1 MVTRDGARLTR
12 PRATDRLAGV
22 MRHAYVSLDP
32 LLPVLARAGRPIDWA
47 VEFGRAAPVDLEI
60 GCGNGEYL
68 VRHALATP
76 DRDVVGLELLW
87 GRVKKTL
94 RKIGL
99 AGVPNARVLY
109 GDAHLALDRL
119 IPPASLARAY
129 ALFPCPWPS
138 SETDRRRL
146 FGHAF
151 LRTLNSRLAADGT
164 AYVVT
169 DDRPYRD
176 WLLAQVPG
184 SGFEAATRLVGPD
197 HATKFERKWHAGGQT
212 EFHRIDLVK
221 VEHVTLPLKEATPM
235 RTHLIEGF
243 EPARLRMREAHTDD
257 VRVRM
262 KDLLYDPLRTVG
274 MVHVVV
280 VEDKLKQ
287 DLWIEIVPATGG
299 WRIQPARG
307 CNAVMT
313 DGVQMAL
320 DLVLAACQGAAG

>member
-1 MVTRDGARLTR
+1 M
-12 PRATDRLAGV
+12 P
-22 MRHAYVSLDP
+22 HAYVSLAP
-32 LLPVLARAGRPIDWA
+32 LLPALGLTGPLDWA
-47 VEFGRAAPVDLEI
+47 AEFGRAAPVDLEI
-60 GCGNGEYL
+60 GSGNGEYL
-68 VRHALATP
+68 VQRARAAP
-76 DRDVVGLELLW
+76 ERNVVGLELLW

-119 IPPASLARAY
+119 IPPASLACAY

-151 LRTLNSRLAADGT
+151 LRLLNSRLAPDGT
-164 AYVVT
+164 AFVVT
-169 DDRPYRD
+169 DDRPYHD
-176 WLLAQVPG
+176 WVLAQVPG
-184 SGFEAATRLVGPD
+184 TGFRATTRLVGPD

-212 EFHRIDLVK
+212 AFHRIDLVK
-221 VEHVTLPLKEATPM
+221 REHLALPLKEATPM
-235 RTHLIEGF
+235 RTHLVARF
-243 EPARLRMREAHTDD
+243 DPARLAMRDAHADD

-262 KDLLYDPLRTVG
+262 KGFLFDPLQAVG

-280 VEDKLKQ
+280 VEERLKQ
-287 DLWIEIVPATGG
+287 DLWVEIVPATGG

-320 DLVLAACQGAAG
+320 DLVLAACEGAAGPGDGPA